1 MSLYPSV
8 HDSYCISFTFYKLLV
23 FFVFFYKYKSGL
35 NCSAIEALLLR
46 STQVNQ
52 SRVILTRSNITKLQI
67 RNKNALEEAHKSSIK
82 SDT

>member
-52 SRVILTRSNITKLQI
+52 SRVILTRSKTSPNYKYATKMPL
-67 RNKNALEEAHKSSIK
+67 KKLTKAA
-82 SDT
+82 